1 MDVTT
6 FPLSFSCHLI
16 FSLIAG
22 CFSLLQCLRLP
33 RPYQLVLTIAIP
45 ASLLI
50 YLGRLMEHLG
60 QTGAAD
66 FFNGKPWFHTIGAL
80 EAVLLLGAL
89 ALSILA
95 KVRRKKDG
103 QDDADDQPKE
113 DAA

>member
-16 FSLIAG
+16 FSLVAG
-22 CFSLLQCLRLP
+22 CFFLLQYLRLR

-50 YLGRLMEHLG
+50 YLG